1 VAEQLMQSRGFNAFS
16 YGDVASELGITR
28 ASLHYHFESKADLGV
43 ALVTRYTTRFVEA
56 LRQIETEFRD
66 APARLAAYVDLYA
79 EVLRAQR
86 MCLCGMMA
94 ADYATLPPEMRDA
107 VVHFF
112 DDNQSWL
119 ERVLEQGQ
127 AEGSM
132 RFQGTARAEAQLVV
146 SALEGAMLVARPYGD
161 LERFQ
166 ATAKLLLA
174 TFALSD
180 AAAAPPVVSR
190 VRPSAAPASARSG

>member
-1 VAEQLMQSRGFNAFS
+1 
-16 YGDVASELGITR
+16 
-28 ASLHYHFESKADLGV
+28 
-43 ALVTRYTTRFVEA
+43 
-56 LRQIETEFRD
+56 
-66 APARLAAYVDLYA
+66 
-79 EVLRAQR
+79 